1 MLRHADKEIDK
12 ARGLASYNNTAGTS
26 LAVAL
31 SREYLEGCSESVR
44 NMLATSFIYFGQP
57 GWLAVFGTD
66 KHGLALR

>member
-31 SREYLEGCSESVR
+31 SREYLEGCSEGVR